1 MRKRNV
7 ASITLAVWMLTL
19 SGLMSM
25 CHIPDL
31 RLFMATV
38 LVGFFIVVYT
48 FHPMFSKPGYIRNV
62 HRMAAVCTV
71 LFGLVIVLRILELVR
86 G

>member
-1 MRKRNV
+1 
-7 ASITLAVWMLTL
+7 MLTL

-25 CHIPDL
+25 RHIPDL
-31 RLFMATV
+31 RLFMATL

-71 LFGLVIVLRILELVR
+71 LFGLIIVLRILELVR